1 MKTTLRKRLSYLLL
15 SLLGFASAC
24 DREPVEMYGVPR
36 ADTRTQGRVTDK
48 SGNPIPGIQVRSNG
62 APSKAVRTM
71 ADGSYDIA
79 DESASRTAW
88 LTFTDTD
95 GPENGGQ
102 FAEKSV
108 EVHRS
113 RPHGKGRRLV
123 RGRFRPHRRRRHA
136 RREKIDRTLFKT
148 ALFIPALPKQRR
160 E

>member
-24 DREPVEMYGVPR
+24 DREPAEMYGVPR

-108 EVHRS
+108 SGTPICGAASVEVT
-113 RPHGKGRRLV
+113 
-123 RGRFRPHRRRRHA
+123 FTEA
-136 RREKIDRTLFKT
+136 DRTAKGDGWYEGGFARTGVDVTLEEK
-148 ALFIPALPKQRR
+148 K
-160 E
+160 

>member
-88 LTFTDTD
+88 LTFTD
-95 GPENGGQ
+95 
-102 FAEKSV
+102 
-108 EVHRS
+108 R
-113 RPHGKGRRLV
+113 
-123 RGRFRPHRRRRHA
+123 
-136 RREKIDRTLFKT
+136 KT
-148 ALFIPALPKQRR
+148 AASSPKRASR
-160 E
+160 

>member
-24 DREPVEMYGVPR
+24 DREPAEMYGVPR

-88 LTFTDTD
+88 LTFTDT
-95 GPENGGQ
+95 
-102 FAEKSV
+102 
-108 EVHRS
+108 
-113 RPHGKGRRLV
+113 V
-123 RGRFRPHRRRRHA
+123 R
-136 RREKIDRTLFKT
+136 KT
-148 ALFIPALPKQRR
+148 AASSPKRASR
-160 E
+160 

>member
-36 ADTRTQGRVTDK
+36 ADTRSQGRVTDK

-71 ADGSYDIA
+71 ADCSYDIA

-102 FAEKSV
+102 SAEKSV
-108 EVHRS
+108 EVT
-113 RPHGKGRRLV
+113 
-123 RGRFRPHRRRRHA
+123 FTEA
-136 RREKIDRTLFKT
+136 DRTAKGDGWYEGGFARTGVDVTLEEK
-148 ALFIPALPKQRR
+148 K
-160 E
+160 

>member
-24 DREPVEMYGVPR
+24 DREPAEMYGVPR
-36 ADTRTQGRVTDK
+36 ADTRTQGKVTDK

-62 APSKAVRTM
+62 
-71 ADGSYDIA
+71 YDIA

-108 EVHRS
+108 EVT
-113 RPHGKGRRLV
+113 
-123 RGRFRPHRRRRHA
+123 FTEA
-136 RREKIDRTLFKT
+136 DRTAKGDGWYEGGFARTGVDVTLEEK
-148 ALFIPALPKQRR
+148 K
-160 E
+160 

>member
-108 EVHRS
+108 EVT
-113 RPHGKGRRLV
+113 
-123 RGRFRPHRRRRHA
+123 FTEA
-136 RREKIDRTLFKT
+136 DRT
-148 ALFIPALPKQRR
+148 A
-160 E
+160 

>member
-102 FAEKSV
+102 FAEKSA
-108 EVHRS
+108 EVT
-113 RPHGKGRRLV
+113 
-123 RGRFRPHRRRRHA
+123 FTEA
-136 RREKIDRTLFKT
+136 DRTAKGDGWYEGSFARTGVDVTLEEK
-148 ALFIPALPKQRR
+148 K
-160 E
+160 

>member
-24 DREPVEMYGVPR
+24 DREPAEMYGVPR

-48 SGNPIPGIQVRSNG
+48 SNG

-108 EVHRS
+108 EVT
-113 RPHGKGRRLV
+113 
-123 RGRFRPHRRRRHA
+123 FTEA
-136 RREKIDRTLFKT
+136 DRTAKGDGWYEGGFARTGVDVTLEEK
-148 ALFIPALPKQRR
+148 K
-160 E
+160 

>member
-79 DESASRTAW
+79 DDRHPERHGSPLRTRTVRKTAASSPKRASR
-88 LTFTDTD
+88 
-95 GPENGGQ
+95 
-102 FAEKSV
+102 
-108 EVHRS
+108 
-113 RPHGKGRRLV
+113 
-123 RGRFRPHRRRRHA
+123 
-136 RREKIDRTLFKT
+136 
-148 ALFIPALPKQRR
+148 
-160 E
+160 